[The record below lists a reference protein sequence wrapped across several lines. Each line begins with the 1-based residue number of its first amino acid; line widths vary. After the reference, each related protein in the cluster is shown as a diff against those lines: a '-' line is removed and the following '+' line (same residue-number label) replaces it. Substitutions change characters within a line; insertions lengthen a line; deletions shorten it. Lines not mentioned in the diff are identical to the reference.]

1 MMQVPNSGADLEFLP
16 HDKKG
21 NGRAGVFV
29 FLIYRKG
36 IPDIRFSINGIQ
48 EMRTINI

>member
-1 MMQVPNSGADLEFLP
+1 MMQVPNSGADLVFLP

-29 FLIYRKG
+29 FLILGKESLTYGFR
-36 IPDIRFSINGIQ
+36 
-48 EMRTINI
+48 